1 MAQTIL
7 NQTIIMLIL
16 IMVGVLCAKLKLIS
30 SATNKELSQ
39 FVLQVVNPVVI
50 FMSYQKD
57 YEARLVKNLLLTFA
71 LSVLAFAVT
80 LAVSYL
86 LIRKKENRH
95 TEVERFSAVYSNC
108 AFMGIPLMS
117 ALFGDE
123 GVFYLTAFIT
133 VFNLVIWT
141 HGVITISGEKNMKQV
156 VKVFYSPTIIAIV
169 LGIISFFLRGM
180 VHDVPDAVKSIL
192 AVPESALNFI
202 KEINTP
208 MAMIVSGVTISA
220 TNVPKLL
227 KNVRVYLVCLVKLL
241 IIPLVLALV
250 LSPFGVDE
258 KVRMTVIVAVASPPA
273 AMCTLFCLRYNK
285 NSVYASEIFAAGTI
299 LSVLTL
305 PVVVNLTEK
314 LTNLLH

>member
-1 MAQTIL
+1 MAETIL

-16 IMVGVLCAKLKLIS
+16 IAVGVLCAKLKIIS
-30 SATNKELSQ
+30 SDTNRELSK

-50 FMSYQKD
+50 FMSYQKE

-71 LSVLAFAVT
+71 LSVLAFAVI
-80 LAVSYL
+80 LAVAY
-86 LIRKKENRH
+86 IFVRKKEGRH
-95 TEVERFSAVYSNC
+95 TEVERFSSIYSNC

-133 VFNLVIWT
+133 VFNLVVWT
-141 HGVITISGEKNMKQV
+141 HGVITISGEKNMKEV
-156 VKVFYSPTIIAIV
+156 VKVFYSPTMIAIV
-169 LGIISFFLRGM
+169 LGILTFFLKIRL
-180 VHDVPDAVKSIL
+180 P

-227 KNVRVYLVCLVKLL
+227 KNSRLYFICLVKLI
-241 IIPLVLALV
+241 IIPAVLALV
-250 LSPFGVDE
+250 MSLFSVDE
-258 KVRMTVIVAVASPPA
+258 EVRMTIIVATASPPA
-273 AMCTLFCLRYNK
+273 AMCTLFCIKYNK
-285 NSVYASEIFAAGTI
+285 NSVYASEIFTAGTI

-305 PVVVNLTEK
+305 PMIVKLTEI

>member
-1 MAQTIL
+1 MAETIL

-16 IMVGVLCAKLKLIS
+16 IAVGVLCAKLKIIS
-30 SATNKELSQ
+30 SDTNRELSK

-50 FMSYQKD
+50 FMSYQKE
-57 YEARLVKNLLLTFA
+57 YETRLVKNLLITFA
-71 LSVLAFAVT
+71 LSVLAFAVI
-80 LAVSYL
+80 LAVAY
-86 LIRKKENRH
+86 IFVRKKDGRH
-95 TEVERFSAVYSNC
+95 TEVERFSSIYSNC

-133 VFNLVIWT
+133 VFNLVVWT
-141 HGVITISGEKNMKQV
+141 HGVIIISGEKNVKEV
-156 VKVFYSPTIIAIV
+156 VKVFYSPTMIAIV
-169 LGIISFFLRGM
+169 LGILTFFLKIKL
-180 VHDVPDAVKSIL
+180 P

-227 KNVRVYLVCLVKLL
+227 KNARLYFICLVKLI
-241 IIPLVLALV
+241 IIPAVLALV
-250 LSPFGVDE
+250 MSLFSVDE
-258 KVRMTVIVAVASPPA
+258 EVRMTVIVAAASPPA
-273 AMCTLFCLRYNK
+273 AMCTLFCIKYNK
-285 NSVYASEIFAAGTI
+285 NSVYASEIFTAGTI

-305 PVVVNLTEK
+305 PVIVKLTEI

>member
-1 MAQTIL
+1 MSQTIL

-16 IMVGVLCAKLKLIS
+16 IMIGVLCAKLKIIS
-30 SATNKELSQ
+30 SSANKELSQ

-57 YEARLVKNLLLTFA
+57 YEPRLVKNLLLTFA
-71 LSVLAFAVT
+71 LSVVAFALT
-80 LAVSYL
+80 IIIAYI
-86 LIRKKENRH
+86 LIRKKENRD
-95 TEVERFSAVYSNC
+95 TEVERFSAIYSNC
-108 AFMGIPLMS
+108 AFMGIPLVS

-141 HGVITISGEKNMKQV
+141 HGVITISGEKDFRQV
-156 VKVFYSPTIIAIV
+156 IKVFYSPTMIAIV
-169 LGIISFFLRGM
+169 LGIITFFLKIKLPE
-180 VHDVPDAVKSIL
+180 VPNK
-192 AVPESALNFI
+192 ALGFI

-220 TNVPKLL
+220 TNVPKLI
-227 KNVRVYLVCLVKLL
+227 KNIRVYIICIIKLL
-241 IIPLVLALV
+241 IVPLILTLIF
-250 LSPFGVDE
+250 SPFDIDE

-273 AMCTLFCLRYNK
+273 AMCTLFCLKYNK

-299 LSVLTL
+299 LSVLFL
-305 PVVVNLTEK
+305 PIIVNFTEK
-314 LTNLLH
+314 LTNLIR

>member
-1 MAQTIL
+1 MSMSKTIL
-7 NQTIIMLIL
+7 NQTVIMLIL
-16 IMVGVLCAKLKLIS
+16 IIVGVLCAKLRLIS
-30 SATNKELSQ
+30 ADTNKELSQ

-57 YEARLVKNLLLTFA
+57 YEAKLVKNLLMTFA
-71 LSVLAFAVT
+71 LSVLAFAVM
-80 LAVSYL
+80 LAAVYL
-86 LIRKKENRH
+86 CIRKKEDRH
-95 TEVERFSAVYSNC
+95 TEVERFSAIYSNC
-108 AFMGIPLMS
+108 AFMGIPLIS
-117 ALFGDE
+117 ALFKDE

-156 VKVFYSPTIIAIV
+156 VKVFYSPTIIAIA
-169 LGIISFFLRGM
+169 LGIITFFLKIRL
-180 VHDVPDAVKSIL
+180 PAL
-192 AVPESALNFI
+192 PTNALNFI
-202 KEINTP
+202 KDINTP

-227 KNVRVYLVCLVKLL
+227 KNFRVYFVCLVKLV
-241 IIPLVLALV
+241 IIPLALSLV
-250 LSPFGVDE
+250 LSPLNVDE
-258 KVRMTVIVAVASPPA
+258 KVRMTIIIAAAAPPA
-273 AMCTLFCLRYNK
+273 SMCTLFCLRYNK

-305 PVVVNLTEK
+305 PAIVNITEK

>member
-1 MAQTIL
+1 MASTIL

-16 IMVGVLCAKLKLIS
+16 IAVGVLCAKLKIIS
-30 SATNKELSQ
+30 SETNRELSK

-50 FMSYQKD
+50 FMSYQKE
-57 YEARLVKNLLLTFA
+57 YEARLVKNLLITFA
-71 LSVLAFAVT
+71 LSVLAFAVI
-80 LAVSYL
+80 LAVAY
-86 LIRKKENRH
+86 IFVRKKDGRH
-95 TEVERFSAVYSNC
+95 TEVERFSSIYSNC

-133 VFNLVIWT
+133 VFNLVVWT
-141 HGVITISGEKNMKQV
+141 HGVIIISGEKNMKEV
-156 VKVFYSPTIIAIV
+156 VKVFYSPTMIAIV
-169 LGIISFFLRGM
+169 LGILTFFLKIKL
-180 VHDVPDAVKSIL
+180 P
-192 AVPESALNFI
+192 AVPVSALNFI

-227 KNVRVYLVCLVKLL
+227 KNTRLYFICLVKLI
-241 IIPLVLALV
+241 IIPAVLALV
-250 LSPFGVDE
+250 MSLFSVDE
-258 KVRMTVIVAVASPPA
+258 EVRMTVIVAAASPPA
-273 AMCTLFCLRYNK
+273 AMCTLFCIKYNK
-285 NSVYASEIFAAGTI
+285 NSVYASEIFTAGTI

-305 PVVVNLTEK
+305 PAIVKLTEI

>member
-1 MAQTIL
+1 MSQTIL

-57 YEARLVKNLLLTFA
+57 YDAKLVKNLLMTFA

-80 LAVSYL
+80 LAAAYIFV
-86 LIRKKENRH
+86 RKKEGRH
-95 TEVERFSAVYSNC
+95 TEVERFSSIYSNC
-108 AFMGIPLMS
+108 AFMGIPLVNS
-117 ALFGDE
+117 LFKEE

-133 VFNLVIWT
+133 VFNLVVWT

-156 VKVFYSPTIIAIV
+156 VKVFYSPTMIAIA
-169 LGIISFFLRGM
+169 LGIITFFLKIRL
-180 VHDVPDAVKSIL
+180 P
-192 AVPESALNFI
+192 AVPTDALNFI

-220 TNVPKLL
+220 TNVKALI
-227 KNVRVYLVCLVKLL
+227 KNLRVYFICLVKLL
-241 IIPLVLALV
+241 IIPLVLALA
-250 LSPFGVDE
+250 LSPIGIDE

-273 AMCTLFCLRYNK
+273 AMCTLFCLKYNK

-305 PVVVNLTEK
+305 PMVVNLTEK

>member
-80 LAVSYL
+80 LAVAYL
-86 LIRKKENRH
+86 LIRKKEGRH
-95 TEVERFSAVYSNC
+95 TEVERFSAIYSNC

-156 VKVFYSPTIIAIV
+156 IKVFYSPTIIAIA
-169 LGIISFFLRGM
+169 LGIITFFLKIKL
-180 VHDVPDAVKSIL
+180 P
-192 AVPESALNFI
+192 AVPANALNFI

-227 KNVRVYLVCLVKLL
+227 KNVRVYFICLVKLL
-241 IIPLVLALV
+241 IIPLVLALA
-250 LSPFGVDE
+250 LSPLNIDE

-273 AMCTLFCLRYNK
+273 AMCTLFCLKYNR

>member
-1 MAQTIL
+1 MAETIL

-16 IMVGVLCAKLKLIS
+16 IAVGVLCAKLKIIS
-30 SATNKELSQ
+30 SDTNRELSK

-50 FMSYQKD
+50 FMSYQKE
-57 YEARLVKNLLLTFA
+57 YETRLVKNLLITFA
-71 LSVLAFAVT
+71 LSVLAFAVI
-80 LAVSYL
+80 LAVAY
-86 LIRKKENRH
+86 IFVRKKDGRH
-95 TEVERFSAVYSNC
+95 TEVERFSSIYSNC

-133 VFNLVIWT
+133 VFNLVVWT
-141 HGVITISGEKNMKQV
+141 HGVIIISGEKNMKEV
-156 VKVFYSPTIIAIV
+156 VKVFYSPTMIAIV
-169 LGIISFFLRGM
+169 LGILTFFLKIKL
-180 VHDVPDAVKSIL
+180 P

-227 KNVRVYLVCLVKLL
+227 KNTRLYFICLVKLI
-241 IIPLVLALV
+241 IIPAVLALV
-250 LSPFGVDE
+250 MSLFSVDE
-258 KVRMTVIVAVASPPA
+258 EVRMTVIVAAASPPA
-273 AMCTLFCLRYNK
+273 AMCTLFCIKYNK
-285 NSVYASEIFAAGTI
+285 NSVYASEIFTAGTI

-305 PVVVNLTEK
+305 PVIVKLTEI

>member
-1 MAQTIL
+1 MSQMSQTIL
-7 NQTIIMLIL
+7 NQTVIMLIL
-16 IMVGVLCAKLKLIS
+16 IVVGILCARLKLIS
-30 SATNKELSQ
+30 TSTNKELSQ

-57 YEARLVKNLLLTFA
+57 YETRLVKNLLLTFA

-80 LAVSYL
+80 LAVAYL
-86 LIRKKENRH
+86 VIRKKEDRH
-95 TEVERFSAVYSNC
+95 TEVERFSAIYSNC

-141 HGVITISGEKNMKQV
+141 HGVITISGEKNMKQL
-156 VKVFYSPTIIAIV
+156 VKVFYSPTMIAIA
-169 LGIISFFLRGM
+169 LGIITFFLKIRI
-180 VHDVPDAVKSIL
+180 P
-192 AVPESALNFI
+192 AVPAEALGFI
-202 KEINTP
+202 RDINTP

-227 KNVRVYLVCLVKLL
+227 KNVRVYFICLVKLL

-250 LSPFGVDE
+250 MSPLNVDE
-258 KVRMTVIVAVASPPA
+258 KVRMTIIVAVAAPPA

-299 LSVLTL
+299 LSVMTL
-305 PVVVNLTEK
+305 PMVVNLTEK
-314 LTNLLH
+314 LTNLIH

>member
-1 MAQTIL
+1 MASTIL

-16 IMVGVLCAKLKLIS
+16 IAVGVLCAKLKIIS
-30 SATNKELSQ
+30 SDTNRELSK

-50 FMSYQKD
+50 FMSYQKE
-57 YEARLVKNLLLTFA
+57 YEARLVKNLLITFA
-71 LSVLAFAVT
+71 LSVLAFAVI
-80 LAVSYL
+80 LAVAY
-86 LIRKKENRH
+86 IFVRKKDGRH
-95 TEVERFSAVYSNC
+95 TEVERFSSIYSNC

-133 VFNLVIWT
+133 VFNLVVWT
-141 HGVITISGEKNMKQV
+141 HGVIIISGEKNMKEV
-156 VKVFYSPTIIAIV
+156 VKVFYSPTMIAIV
-169 LGIISFFLRGM
+169 LGILTFFLKIKL
-180 VHDVPDAVKSIL
+180 P
-192 AVPESALNFI
+192 AVPVSALNFI

-227 KNVRVYLVCLVKLL
+227 KNTRLYFICLVKLI
-241 IIPLVLALV
+241 IIPAVLALV
-250 LSPFGVDE
+250 MSLFSVDE
-258 KVRMTVIVAVASPPA
+258 EVRMTVIVAAASPPA
-273 AMCTLFCLRYNK
+273 AMCTLFCIKYNK
-285 NSVYASEIFAAGTI
+285 NSVYASEIFTAGTI

-305 PVVVNLTEK
+305 PAIVKLTEI

>member
-1 MAQTIL
+1 MASTIL

-16 IMVGVLCAKLKLIS
+16 IAVGVLCAKLKIIS
-30 SATNKELSQ
+30 SDTNRELSK

-50 FMSYQKD
+50 FMSYQKE
-57 YEARLVKNLLLTFA
+57 YEARLVKNLLITFA
-71 LSVLAFAVT
+71 LSVLAFAVI
-80 LAVSYL
+80 LAVAY
-86 LIRKKENRH
+86 IFVRKKDGRH
-95 TEVERFSAVYSNC
+95 TEVERFSSIYSNC

-133 VFNLVIWT
+133 VFNLVVWT
-141 HGVITISGEKNMKQV
+141 HGVIIISGEKNMKEV
-156 VKVFYSPTIIAIV
+156 VKVFYSPTMIAIV
-169 LGIISFFLRGM
+169 LGILTFFLKIKL
-180 VHDVPDAVKSIL
+180 P
-192 AVPESALNFI
+192 AVPVSALNFI

-227 KNVRVYLVCLVKLL
+227 KNTRLYFICLVKLI
-241 IIPLVLALV
+241 IIPAVLALV
-250 LSPFGVDE
+250 MSLFSVDE
-258 KVRMTVIVAVASPPA
+258 EVRMTVIVAAASPPA
-273 AMCTLFCLRYNK
+273 AMCTLFCIKYNK
-285 NSVYASEIFAAGTI
+285 NSVYASEIFTAGTI

-305 PVVVNLTEK
+305 PAIVKFTEI

>member
-1 MAQTIL
+1 MSQMSQTIL
-7 NQTIIMLIL
+7 NQTVIMLIL
-16 IMVGVLCAKLKLIS
+16 IVVGILCARLKLIS
-30 SATNKELSQ
+30 TSTNKELSQ

-57 YEARLVKNLLLTFA
+57 YETRLVKNLLLTFA

-80 LAVSYL
+80 LAVAYL
-86 LIRKKENRH
+86 VIRKKEDRH
-95 TEVERFSAVYSNC
+95 TEVERFSAIYSNC

-141 HGVITISGEKNMKQV
+141 HGVITISGEKNMKQL
-156 VKVFYSPTIIAIV
+156 VKVFYSPTMIAIA
-169 LGIISFFLRGM
+169 LGIITFFLKIRI
-180 VHDVPDAVKSIL
+180 P
-192 AVPESALNFI
+192 AVPAEALGFI
-202 KEINTP
+202 GSINTP

-227 KNVRVYLVCLVKLL
+227 KNVRVYFICLVKLL
-241 IIPLVLALV
+241 IIPLVLALAM
-250 LSPFGVDE
+250 SPLNIDE
-258 KVRMTVIVAVASPPA
+258 KVRMTIIVAVASPPA

-299 LSVLTL
+299 LSVMTL

-314 LTNLLH
+314 LTNLIH

>member
-1 MAQTIL
+1 MSQMSQTIL
-7 NQTIIMLIL
+7 NQTVIMLIL
-16 IMVGVLCAKLKLIS
+16 IVVGILCARLKLIS
-30 SATNKELSQ
+30 TSTNKELSQ

-57 YEARLVKNLLLTFA
+57 YETRLVKNLLLTFA

-80 LAVSYL
+80 LAVAYL
-86 LIRKKENRH
+86 VIRKKEDRH
-95 TEVERFSAVYSNC
+95 TEVERFSSIYSNC

-141 HGVITISGEKNMKQV
+141 HGVITISGEKNMKQL
-156 VKVFYSPTIIAIV
+156 VKVFYSPTMIAIA
-169 LGIISFFLRGM
+169 LGIITFFLKIRI
-180 VHDVPDAVKSIL
+180 P
-192 AVPESALNFI
+192 AVPAEALGFI
-202 KEINTP
+202 RDINTP

-227 KNVRVYLVCLVKLL
+227 KNVRVYFICLVKLL

-250 LSPFGVDE
+250 MSPLNVDE
-258 KVRMTVIVAVASPPA
+258 KVRMTIIVAVAAPPA

-299 LSVLTL
+299 LSVMTL

-314 LTNLLH
+314 LTNLIH

>member
-1 MAQTIL
+1 MAETIL
-7 NQTIIMLIL
+7 NQTVIMLIL
-16 IMVGVLCAKLKLIS
+16 IAVGVLCAKLKIIS
-30 SATNKELSQ
+30 SDTNRELSK

-57 YEARLVKNLLLTFA
+57 YEARLVKNLLITFA
-71 LSVLAFAVT
+71 LSVLAFAVI
-80 LAVSYL
+80 LAVAY
-86 LIRKKENRH
+86 IFVRKKDGRH
-95 TEVERFSAVYSNC
+95 TEVERFSSIYSNC

-133 VFNLVIWT
+133 VFNLVVWT
-141 HGVITISGEKNMKQV
+141 HGVIIISGEKNMKEV
-156 VKVFYSPTIIAIV
+156 VKVFYSPTMIAIV
-169 LGIISFFLRGM
+169 LGILTFFMKIKL
-180 VHDVPDAVKSIL
+180 P

-227 KNVRVYLVCLVKLL
+227 KNARLYFICLVKLI
-241 IIPLVLALV
+241 IIPAVLALV
-250 LSPFGVDE
+250 MSFFSVDE
-258 KVRMTVIVAVASPPA
+258 EVRMTVVVAAASPPA
-273 AMCTLFCLRYNK
+273 AMCTLFCIKYNK
-285 NSVYASEIFAAGTI
+285 NSVYASEIFTAGTI

-305 PVVVNLTEK
+305 PAIVKLTEI

>member
-1 MAQTIL
+1 MSQMSQTIL
-7 NQTIIMLIL
+7 NQTVIMLIL
-16 IMVGVLCAKLKLIS
+16 IVVGILCARLKLIS
-30 SATNKELSQ
+30 TSTNKELSQ

-57 YEARLVKNLLLTFA
+57 YETRLVKNLLLTFA

-80 LAVSYL
+80 LAVAYL
-86 LIRKKENRH
+86 VIRKKEDRH
-95 TEVERFSAVYSNC
+95 TEVERFSAIYSNC

-141 HGVITISGEKNMKQV
+141 HGVITISGEKNMKQL
-156 VKVFYSPTIIAIV
+156 VKVFYSPTMIAIA
-169 LGIISFFLRGM
+169 LGIITFFLKIRI
-180 VHDVPDAVKSIL
+180 P
-192 AVPESALNFI
+192 AVPAEALGFI
-202 KEINTP
+202 RDINTP

-227 KNVRVYLVCLVKLL
+227 KNVRVYFICLVKLL

-250 LSPFGVDE
+250 MSPLNVDE
-258 KVRMTVIVAVASPPA
+258 KVRMTIIVAIAAPPA

-299 LSVLTL
+299 LSVITL

-314 LTNLLH
+314 LTNLIH